1 MVNRLKK
8 VQHGLHL
15 VIMMYYGINNSI
27 SIVQFKKI
35 IINFISIIDLQILQC
50 FDIHCLKKAP
60 FWTLS
65 GSDELMPRT
74 FGENNWK
81 KTVLQRLSS
90 KGNGTLRSLR
100 FHVYKPGNT
109 FKITRSCYWRYENM
123 QRCKVNDIRAKR

>member
-8 VQHGLHL
+8 VQHVLYV

-27 SIVQFKKI
+27 SIVQFKRI

-60 FWTLS
+60 FCTLS

-74 FGENNWK
+74 FDENNLK

-100 FHVYKPGNT
+100 FHVYKPGNA
-109 FKITRSCYWRYENM
+109 FKITRSCY
-123 QRCKVNDIRAKR
+123 